1 MTHVRPK
8 NIDDNTIDD
17 RRRPSPARSARCP
30 PPDSS
35 SARARSRRRPLAAR
49 VARRTVHRSARP
61 RGAPRRPGVRHLAAR
76 HTRTP
81 QRPPAPGPGP
91 ICGSFHPSIK
101 DESASPPSTD
111 RGGCGAGVSHS
122 YKVAAS
128 NIRIS
133 THTSTPVEPAVK
145 WVQRRSNAREP
156 CVLLPDAVPDRKKE
170 ADREQWSKGIKPGV
184 PRAEWADSVAAVD
197 ARRARQCVWSTFLL
211 GLVESHMV
219 PNSVVSM

>member
-1 MTHVRPK
+1 MRFVSSI
-8 NIDDNTIDD
+8 NQ
-17 RRRPSPARSARCP
+17 RRKCEPTL
-30 PPDSS
+30 D
-35 SARARSRRRPLAAR
+35 
-49 VARRTVHRSARP
+49 
-61 RGAPRRPGVRHLAAR
+61 RPGWLW
-76 HTRTP
+76 
-81 QRPPAPGPGP
+81 
-91 ICGSFHPSIK
+91 
-101 DESASPPSTD
+101 
-111 RGGCGAGVSHS
+111 GVSHS
-122 YKVAAS
+122 CCFRKQKVAAS